1 MTDHLPSA
9 VVVVVPA
16 RDEED
21 LLPRCLA
28 SLAVASR
35 RVAHLGVRTEVV
47 VVADS
52 CTDRTA
58 DVANAAGAS
67 VLEVLAGRVGAARAA
82 GVRHGLG
89 PVRADLHTTWLAH
102 TDADSVVPADWLVTQ
117 LQHATRGADAVLGT
131 VRLAGAEDG
140 EPVPAAHQPLVD
152 RWAER
157 YVAQLLPDLTHPH
170 VHGANLGVRA
180 DAYLAVGGFDDLDLH
195 EDHVLAARLRE
206 AGHHVVTTSLDPV
219 VTSHRLRGR
228 VDGGVSTDLRSA

>member
-1 MTDHLPSA
+1 MDHLPSA

-16 RDEED
+16 RDEEE

-28 SLAVASR
+28 SLAVA
-35 RVAHLGVRTEVV
+35 
-47 VVADS
+47 
-52 CTDRTA
+52 
-58 DVANAAGAS
+58 
-67 VLEVLAGRVGAARAA
+67 GAAWPTSACAPRSSWSPTPAPTA
-82 GVRHGLG
+82 PRTWRRPRGRRCSRWRSDASG
-89 PVRADLHTTWLAH
+89 PPAPPASSTASGPPGPHLHATWLAH
-102 TDADSVVPADWLVTQ
+102 TDADSVVPADWLLGQ

-140 EPVPAAHQPLVD
+140 EPVPATHQSQVD

-195 EDHVLAARLRE
+195 EDHVLAARLRA

-219 VTSHRLRGR
+219 VTSHRLQGR
-228 VDGGVSTDLRSA
+228 VDGGVATDLRSA

>member
-28 SLAVASR
+28 SLVVASR
-35 RVAHLGVRTEVV
+35 RVAHLGVRSEVV
-47 VVADS
+47 VVADT
-52 CTDRTA
+52 CTDRTV
-58 DVANAAGAS
+58 DVASSAGVS
-67 VLEVLAGRVGAARAA
+67 VLEVVAGRVGAARAA

-89 PVRADLHTTWLAH
+89 LAASDLHTTWLAH
-102 TDADSVVPADWLVTQ
+102 TDADSVVPAGWLVDQ

-140 EPVPAAHQPLVD
+140 EPVPAANQPLLD

-219 VTSHRLRGR
+219 VTSHRLHGR
-228 VDGGVSTDLRSA
+228 VDGGVATDLRSA